1 VRAGRKRGPA
11 GVSGKTRRYIEAGMK
26 RLLILWLT
34 LLGSFWLTRA
44 VVSALLFERVDRG
57 AEAVVPLLV
66 IPLLQTLVV
75 GWVTRPAGGRMSG
88 DSSGGGEGG

>member
-1 VRAGRKRGPA
+1 
-11 GVSGKTRRYIEAGMK
+11 MK

-44 VVSALLFERVDRG
+44 VVSALLFQHVDRG
-57 AEAVVPLLV
+57 AEAVVPLVV

-75 GWVTRPAGGRMSG
+75 GWLTRPPGGPPSRES
-88 DSSGGGEGG
+88 DEGRTVTSPRDRRKLIRRRRP

>member
-1 VRAGRKRGPA
+1 
-11 GVSGKTRRYIEAGMK
+11 MK

-44 VVSALLFERVDRG
+44 VVSALLFEHVHRG
-57 AEAVVPLLV
+57 AEAIVPLVV

-75 GWVTRPAGGRMSG
+75 GWLTRPVGGRPEG
-88 DSSGGGEGG
+88 EPPEEGGEEAGSQTQRV

>member
-1 VRAGRKRGPA
+1 
-11 GVSGKTRRYIEAGMK
+11 MK

-44 VVSALLFERVDRG
+44 VVSAVFFQHVDRG
-57 AEAVVPLLV
+57 AEAVVPLVV

-75 GWVTRPAGGRMSG
+75 GWLTRPPGGRQA
-88 DSSGGGEGG
+88 GEPPEEDG

>member
-1 VRAGRKRGPA
+1 MAAGFLYR
-11 GVSGKTRRYIEAGMK
+11 EEGMK

-44 VVSALLFERVDRG
+44 AISALLFQHVDRG
-57 AEAVVPLLV
+57 AEAVVPLMV

-75 GWVTRPAGGRMSG
+75 GWLTRPSGGRQA
-88 DSSGGGEGG
+88 GESPEEDG